1 MKFYNKVDLELLKDK
16 ISLEA
21 LEENIATLTKDN
33 AIKDIKIDN
42 KRKCAYE
49 CCLYHCPDD
58 SVYTVFVFLCPGIPY
73 L

>member
-33 AIKDIKIDN
+33 AIKDIKIEMLENDLADLMLEILGG
-42 KRKCAYE
+42 K
-49 CCLYHCPDD
+49 
-58 SVYTVFVFLCPGIPY
+58 
-73 L
+73 

>member
-33 AIKDIKIDN
+33 AIKDIKIEMLENDLADLKLEILGAN
-42 KRKCAYE
+42 KNG
-49 CCLYHCPDD
+49 L
-58 SVYTVFVFLCPGIPY
+58 V
-73 L
+73 